1 MGRGSTQEPPS
12 RFSFFKSLQTQTKS
26 FSFFSV
32 PVRFSQSELLPIS
45 SDGTVAF
52 SNDVERILLHCF
64 SRLVIHQPVR
74 FNWGVFCTYD
84 AFHISN
90 SIRCFWASVCVC
102 VCVGNFLISFQ
113 KALIR
118 PRVRCKDEHH
128 VVKVW
133 KINKCSVQLEACFK
147 TANGYSFLGL
157 VLSLTAVMPA
167 CVFVFNAACTIW
179 SHRLMRW
186 MWRSRR
192 PRKIRDS
199 SKFKLQLHQKKGVYD
214 VRTISSVQLERWNEW
229 DKLWTKQTKHT
240 QRKDAQLWICK
251 IG

>member
-1 MGRGSTQEPPS
+1 MINS
-12 RFSFFKSLQTQTKS
+12 
-26 FSFFSV
+26 
-32 PVRFSQSELLPIS
+32 
-45 SDGTVAF
+45 
-52 SNDVERILLHCF
+52 C
-64 SRLVIHQPVR
+64 LV
-74 FNWGVFCTYD
+74 C
-84 AFHISN
+84 A
-90 SIRCFWASVCVC
+90 CVCVC

-118 PRVRCKDEHH
+118 RRVRCKDEHH

-157 VLSLTAVMPA
+157 VLSFTAVMPA
-167 CVFVFNAACTIW
+167 CVFVFSAACTVW

-199 SKFKLQLHQKKGVYD
+199 STFKLQLHQKKGGGCMMLEPSAVSN
-214 VRTISSVQLERWNEW
+214 RKGETNGTSCEPNRPNTRREKMHSSEYA
-229 DKLWTKQTKHT
+229 KLAKLHNIDGTRSCIICTK
-240 QRKDAQLWICK
+240 
-251 IG
+251 